1 MERRHFLYGTRAA
14 GVSLMACL
22 ALLCVPAA
30 GAAANPGNT
39 AGEGAS
45 RTSELLARGA
55 GYAQL
60 REQAAVRA
68 LQRRLRTLGHRPG
81 PVDGLYGPLTES
93 AVEEVQRDSGLSV
106 DGVVGPQTRRVLNID
121 TPPLVP
127 GAGYGRAG
135 GSPRV
140 RAIQRSLRSAGQR
153 PGAVDGLYGPR
164 TVAAVARFQR
174 TAGHPA
180 SGVLSTATAQALA
193 ADGGDQAPA
202 RRDRRPA
209 TRVKAPGANGQWRQA
224 DSNGSPQRSDPSR
237 RNRDAANDPVEST
250 DGADPF
256 SPFVVAVP
264 ALGLSAIGALLVSR
278 LRRRRRKPEASASAA
293 RPVTAAASRTPIGA
307 SSARETSESAPR
319 EGKEPALGY
328 VSVRNRSANGQDLQK
343 QTAAIHTVC
352 RQRGLLLQR
361 VILDVGQADATL
373 SQRPGMRDALERL
386 ASENATCLVVAGL
399 ARLDCS
405 TADLRRM
412 IEGLRRRE
420 VRLVAVDDGLDTG
433 TRVGRDAAD
442 KLAALC
448 ALGGQ
453 SDDDPHVPTPQG
465 TEGPHGAKPPVSK
478 DGPAVKARID
488 EMRAEGM
495 TLQQIAD
502 HLNAEKIPALG
513 GEIWRPSSVKTATE
527 NGSGDDAR
535 QESRRSTSPR
545 KEGAIR

>member
-45 RTSELLARGA
+45 RTSELVARGA

-106 DGVVGPQTRRVLNID
+106 DGVVGPQTRRVLNTD

-140 RAIQRSLRSAGQR
+140 RAIQRSLRSAGRR

-180 SGVLSTATAQALA
+180 SGVLSTATARALA

-202 RRDRRPA
+202 RQDRRPA
-209 TRVKAPGANGQWRQA
+209 AQIKAPGANGRSRQA
-224 DSNGSPQRSDPSR
+224 DSNGSPQRSDPST
-237 RNRDAANDPVEST
+237 RNRDAADDPVEPT
-250 DGADPF
+250 DGAEPF
-256 SPFVVAVP
+256 APFVLAVL
-264 ALGLSAIGALLVSR
+264 ALGLSAIGALLVSW
-278 LRRRRRKPEASASAA
+278 LWRRRRKPEASASATQW
-293 RPVTAAASRTPIGA
+293 VTAAASRML
-307 SSARETSESAPR
+307 RETSESAAR
-319 EGKEPALGY
+319 ESQEPALGY
-328 VSVRNRSANGQDLQK
+328 VSVRKRSANGQDLQE
-343 QTAAIHTVC
+343 QMAAIHTVC

-373 SQRPGMRDALERL
+373 SQRPGMRDVLERL
-386 ASENATCLVVAGL
+386 ASENASCLVVAGL
-399 ARLDCS
+399 ARLECS

-412 IEGLRRRE
+412 IEGLRQRE
-420 VRLVAVDDGLDTG
+420 VRLVAVDDELDTG
-433 TRVGRDAAD
+433 TQVGRDAAD

-448 ALGGQ
+448 ALGGP
-453 SDDDPHVPTPQG
+453 SDDDPHLPEPQA
-465 TEGPHGAKPPVSK
+465 TEGPHGAKPPVSE

-488 EMRAEGM
+488 EMRAGGM

-502 HLNAEKIPALG
+502 HLNAEKIPAPG

-527 NGSGDDAR
+527 TGSGDDAR
-535 QESRRSTSPR
+535 QESRRSTAPR